1 MLGVP
6 GVSLNLGPDDLGARV
21 SVRYRLESGATD
33 VVGDL
38 ESLDADQL
46 AIRRSDGS
54 LVVVGADAVVA
65 ARVVGPSLLS
75 ARELEEVSGRS
86 WPAPDEEWLGRWWLR
101 SAGGFTA
108 RAGAV
113 RPLGDPGRP
122 LDEALAYVVSW
133 YAERGLPAM
142 IRVVRG
148 SNVGAELDRRGWSS
162 LHPTVVQTVTVA
174 RLARLLAS
182 CDFAASSAGVQLA
195 ATPPE
200 SWLLRYRGGSITPV
214 GLRVLTGAPSVA
226 FATIDPAD
234 DAAGRGAAA
243 EAIGRAAVEPPWVSF
258 AAIEV
263 DPLLRRQG
271 RALAVMSALTEWAAA
286 RGAVRAFLEVLADNA
301 AALALYASLGFAEHH
316 RYVYRSPPEANSSRE
331 QEC

>member
-6 GVSLNLGPDDLGARV
+6 GVSTNSSNSGSGLSPDDVGARV
-21 SVRYRLESGATD
+21 SVRHHLLSGSGASRTD

-38 ESLDADQL
+38 EILDADQL

-54 LVVVGADAVVA
+54 LVVIEAAAVIA

-108 RAGAV
+108 RASAV

-122 LDEALAYVVSW
+122 LDDALAYVVSW

-142 IRVVRG
+142 IRAVTG
-148 SNVGAELDRRGWSS
+148 SNIGAELDRRGWSS

-174 RLARLLAS
+174 RVARLLAS
-182 CDFAASSAGVQLA
+182 RAVAGPSIAVEIASA
-195 ATPPE
+195 PPD
-200 SWLLRYRGGSITPV
+200 SWLQRYRGGSITPM
-214 GLRVLTGAPSVA
+214 RC
-226 FATIDPAD
+226 
-234 DAAGRGAAA
+234 
-243 EAIGRAAVEPPWVSF
+243 
-258 AAIEV
+258 
-263 DPLLRRQG
+263 
-271 RALAVMSALTEWAAA
+271 
-286 RGAVRAFLEVLADNA
+286 
-301 AALALYASLGFAEHH
+301 
-316 RYVYRSPPEANSSRE
+316 RY
-331 QEC
+331 